1 MEAQAWTAVALL
13 GASLIGSFGYL
24 GAHIDALG
32 ARIDEQGA
40 PLGRARIDSLD
51 DRLTGR
57 IDALAIRVD
66 TQTAPIDGMAAKV
79 AALTVS
85 LDDHLRPHSA

>member
-40 PLGRARIDSLD
+40 PLGVI
-51 DRLTGR
+51 TG
-57 IDALAIRVD
+57 DVV
-66 TQTAPIDGMAAKV
+66 PGWMV
-79 AALTVS
+79 
-85 LDDHLRPHSA
+85 